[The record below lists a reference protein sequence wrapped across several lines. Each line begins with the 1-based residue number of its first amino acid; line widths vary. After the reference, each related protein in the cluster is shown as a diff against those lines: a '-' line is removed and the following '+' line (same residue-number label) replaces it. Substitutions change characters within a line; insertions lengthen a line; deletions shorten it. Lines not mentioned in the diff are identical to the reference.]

1 MSFITFYKIER
12 LFYNVFSIKSK
23 ESEKMEKVYGYIRV
37 STETQADKGYGLK
50 TQEEAIRQYCAAHN
64 YELVEIFKDEGVS
77 GTTIHRNGLTD
88 LLASL
93 NGIRKVV
100 VMNTSRLWRSDHVKA
115 MIKLQLIRAN
125 AEVLSIEQP
134 TYSIYDK
141 DPNDFLINGILELL
155 DQYDRMNTNLKLAK
169 GRRSKA
175 REGIKGCGEAPLGYK
190 WQHEGVPSPIV
201 VIDEEKAALV
211 RDIFKKYL
219 ELGSIGKV
227 VKYLNDAGHTTNR
240 GKPFSAMSVRNI
252 LTNEFYKGIVK
263 HGDIKTQGQH
273 EPLISAVT
281 FGKVQAAL
289 ERNKKRK

>member
-1 MSFITFYKIER
+1 
-12 LFYNVFSIKSK
+12 
-23 ESEKMEKVYGYIRV
+23 MEKVYGYIRV

-50 TQEEAIRQYCAAHN
+50 TQEEAIRQYCATHN
-64 YELVEIFKDEGVS
+64 YDLVEIFKDEGVS
-77 GTTIHRNGLTD
+77 GTIINRNGLTD

-100 VMNTSRLWRSDHVKA
+100 VMNTSRLWRSDNAKV
-115 MIKLQLIRAN
+115 MIKRQLIKAN
-125 AEVLSIEQP
+125 AEVLSVEQP

-141 DPNDFLINGILELL
+141 DPNDFLINGMMELL

-175 REGIKGCGEAPLGYK
+175 REGIKGCGEVPLGYK

-201 VIDEEKAALV
+201 VVDEEKAPLV
-211 RDIFKKYL
+211 RVIFKKYL

-227 VKYLNDAGHTTNR
+227 VKFLNEAGHRTNR

-252 LTNEFYKGIVK
+252 LTNEFYRGIVY
-263 HGDIKTQGQH
+263 HGDIITLGKH
-273 EPLISAVT
+273 KPIINSVI

-289 ERNKKRK
+289 KRNRKRK